1 MFNLEK
7 FQAEFK
13 AGRFDEFHYYSTL
26 AKELTRMKETVSIA
40 HLSVSRAAQ
49 LDSIAFDRFVNITGE
64 NNNFECSLLIDTET
78 GYLYSPQWF
87 NTNNRTFATIHDYET
102 FVAQQVIAGFN
113 DWELVE
119 YDTFESFVPEQRIK
133 WFDSKKKKKVINKGS
148 FYYYRYGINHADNY
162 KTFIA
167 KFGYLNSQYNTNFNN
182 KVDEINA
189 EFFFF
194 VQNEKIKENFR
205 SKTY

>member
-26 AKELTRMKETVSIA
+26 AKELTHTKETVSIA
-40 HLSVSRAAQ
+40 HLSVSRTAQ
-49 LDSIAFDRFVNITGE
+49 LDNIAFDRFVNITGE
-64 NNNFECSLLIDTET
+64 KDNFECSLLIDTET

-113 DWELVE
+113 DWELVDYE
-119 YDTFESFVPEQRIK
+119 DFENFAPEQRIK
-133 WFDSKKKKKVINKGS
+133 WFDIKKKVFNKTIFYCFYCLLHKFRCEIFINLLY
-148 FYYYRYGINHADNY
+148 FIN
-162 KTFIA
+162 I
-167 KFGYLNSQYNTNFNN
+167 
-182 KVDEINA
+182 
-189 EFFFF
+189 
-194 VQNEKIKENFR
+194 IK
-205 SKTY
+205 